1 LDAWSLGREFAA
13 GCMTHLTWYA
23 TIRKRNSVHRIVAS
37 VGLPEKTP
45 MSQVDRLSLVI
56 NQIRFAREYT
66 LSLLNDLSPED
77 WFRQPAGGVSHLAWQ
92 IGHLAMAQYGLCLF
106 RMRGRAEVDLELM
119 SSSFRKKFSKGT
131 TPDPDPAA
139 NPSVEEIRG
148 VFDRVF
154 EQTMLELPAVTESQ
168 LDETVDMPYAAYP
181 TKFGGLLFC
190 SHHEMLHAGQI
201 GLLRRLIGKSPV
213 R

>member
-1 LDAWSLGREFAA
+1 
-13 GCMTHLTWYA
+13 MT
-23 TIRKRNSVHRIVAS
+23 SS
-37 VGLPEKTP
+37 
-45 MSQVDRLSLVI
+45 RLELAI
-56 NQIRFAREYT
+56 GQIQFAREYT
-66 LSLLNDLSPED
+66 HSLISDLETAD
-77 WFRQPAGGVSHLAWQ
+77 WFRQPSEGVSHLAWQ

-106 RMRGRAEVDLELM
+106 RMRGRADVDLELM

-131 TPDPDPAA
+131 TPDPDPSK
-139 NPSVEEIRG
+139 NPSPEEIRG

-154 EQTMLELPAVTESQ
+154 AQAMQELPTFSDSI
-168 LDETVDMPYAAYP
+168 LDEPVEMPYAAIA

-201 GLLRRLIGKSPV
+201 GLLRRLLGKVPV

>member
-1 LDAWSLGREFAA
+1 
-13 GCMTHLTWYA
+13 
-23 TIRKRNSVHRIVAS
+23 
-37 VGLPEKTP
+37 

-56 NQIRFAREYT
+56 SQIRFAREYT

-92 IGHLAMAQYGLCLF
+92 MGHLAMAQYGLCLF

-131 TPDPDPAA
+131 IPDPDPAA
-139 NPSVEEIRG
+139 NPAVEEIRG

-154 EQTMLELPAVTESQ
+154 KQAMLELPSFTESQ
-168 LDETVDMPYAAYP
+168 LDETVEMPYAAYS